1 MISLHSSQASSG
13 EIPRSVSTDGTPTGS
28 SDGSSLASPAIPAR
42 SPEDKDGGDDA
53 GSPDSIPFSEAGQGQ
68 QLGLV
73 TVGNV
78 MSSLIITIPSA
89 HRTS

>member
-1 MISLHSSQASSG
+1 MISLHSSQAASSG
-13 EIPRSVSTDGTPTGS
+13 EIPRSTGS